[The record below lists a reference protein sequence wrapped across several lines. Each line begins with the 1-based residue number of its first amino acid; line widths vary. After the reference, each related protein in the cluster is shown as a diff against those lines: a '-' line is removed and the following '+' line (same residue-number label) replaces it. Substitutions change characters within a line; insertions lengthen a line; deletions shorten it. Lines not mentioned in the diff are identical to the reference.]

1 MPAILAPA
9 DSPFKM
15 KFTLGNATAELDLES
30 RRAYLLGA
38 FDGAADVPAES
49 PTRRRGRRAARARRH
64 SRRRRRMKKGYVIL
78 IIFSPKGG
86 MRFG

>member
-38 FDGAADVPAES
+38 FDDAADVPAES
-49 PTRRRGRRAARARRH
+49 P
-64 SRRRRRMKKGYVIL
+64 SRRLADEADGQHEP
-78 IIFSPKGG
+78 FDTADGAAA
-86 MRFG
+86 